1 MKMALWLTVLAV
13 LGVASGAEAQNEA
26 TPLIPNL
33 GGFSLPGTPKPSD
46 QPVVL
51 PTPIPSPTE
60 TATST
65 PRTPRIP
72 APRITPAPRPTPTAR
87 SVPKPEPRPTAVA
100 LPVTDVPSPVAAVP
114 PRVTTGS
121 PPVGDASPTP
131 VATSVAAP
139 ATIAPVAEQTSATS
153 AGPWVWLGFGGIVLA
168 GILFALFRFRMR
180 SRDDVAEQA
189 QMIEIASAD
198 PVPTPTAEPVS
209 RPEPAAMPATPASR
223 AQIEIAMR
231 PIRAGTNLTSGA
243 VDYEIT
249 LRNIGDV
256 LATDIRVDIRLMNA
270 SVDQD
275 AMLGALFAQDIVK
288 PLVARFDLAIGQTI
302 SLGGMAMIPHDGIVP
317 LAINGRNFFVPVFS
331 VNIFYRWGDS
341 GHGQTAAAWVIG
353 IERDTGAKMAPF
365 RLDAGPRMYDAVGQ
379 RAQGLAIT
387 R

>member
-13 LGVASGAEAQNEA
+13 LSVASDAEAQNEA

-65 PRTPRIP
+65 PRIP

-87 SVPKPEPRPTAVA
+87 AVPKPEPRPTAVGP
-100 LPVTDVPSPVAAVP
+100 PVTDVPSPVTDAP
-114 PRVTTGS
+114 PPVTTG
-121 PPVGDASPTP
+121 PAPVGDTSPTP

-139 ATIAPVAEQTSATS
+139 TTIAPVAEQTSATS
-153 AGPWVWLGFGGIVLA
+153 TGPWVWLGFGGIVLA
-168 GILFALFRFRMR
+168 GISFALFRFRMR
-180 SRDDVAEQA
+180 ARDDVAEQA
-189 QMIEIASAD
+189 QMIEIAPAD
-198 PVPTPTAEPVS
+198 PAPTPTAEPIS
-209 RPEPAAMPATPASR
+209 RPESAAMPAAPASR

-249 LRNIGDV
+249 LRNTGHV
-256 LATDIRVDIRLMNA
+256 VATDVRVDIRLMNA
-270 SVDQD
+270 SADQD

-288 PLVARFDLAIGQTI
+288 SLVARFDLPVGQEI
-302 SLGGMAMIPHDGIVP
+302 SLGGMAMIPHEGIVP
-317 LAINGRNFFVPVFS
+317 LAISGRNFFVPVFS
-331 VNIFYRWGDS
+331 VNILYRWGDS

-353 IERDTGAKMAPF
+353 IERDTGTKMAPF
-365 RLDAGPRMYDAVGQ
+365 RLDTGPRMYDAVGR